1 MKEKK
6 IHVHGDFIVW
16 INSTT
21 KLEELIKLL
30 IRENLIFADERK
42 DIEKIIE
49 GHFSH
54 AEIRNDENSKKILI
68 HWVDKQPLLIY
79 LLKELSN
86 NEFVARCN
94 HIYKLV
100 APHFKNYEGNP
111 MNNEQ
116 LGRAFSKSKNNDNKK
131 PRNFE
136 VVDKIILTLQGKI
149 KFNHE

>member
-6 IHVHGDFIVW
+6 IHVYGDYIVW
-16 INSTT
+16 ISTIT

-30 IRENLIFADERK
+30 IQNNLIIADERN

-68 HWVDKQPLLIY
+68 HWANKQPLLMY
-79 LLKELSN
+79 LLNELSS
-86 NEFVARCN
+86 NEFVARCT
-94 HIYKLV
+94 HIYRLV

-111 MNNEQ
+111 MNNEK
-116 LGRAFSKSKNNDNKK
+116 LGKAFSKSRKNDNNK
-131 PRNFE
+131 PRNHE
-136 VVDKIILTLQGKI
+136 IVDKIILTLQGKI
-149 KFNHE
+149 VHDRE